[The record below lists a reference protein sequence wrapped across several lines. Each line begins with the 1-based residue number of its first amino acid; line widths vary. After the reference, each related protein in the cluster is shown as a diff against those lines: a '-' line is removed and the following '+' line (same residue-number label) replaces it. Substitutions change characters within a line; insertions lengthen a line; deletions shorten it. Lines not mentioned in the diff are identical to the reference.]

1 MNEDLEHLRLLSI
14 FHYVMAALTALFTL
28 IPVVQLLFGMALSFG
43 WGEFEHDAPPA
54 FVGWLLSCI
63 AGVLFLLGGTYAVC
77 LVIAGRSLARHRNW
91 VFCMV
96 IAGISCTFM
105 PVGTVLGVF
114 TMVVLN
120 KPSVRALF
128 EGRPGPPAVAPSPSV

>member
-28 IPVVQLLFGMALSFG
+28 IPVVHLLFGMALSFG
-43 WGEFEHDAPPA
+43 WGDFEHDAPPA

-63 AGVLFLLGGTYAVC
+63 AGMLILLGGTYAVC
-77 LVIAGRSLARHRNW
+77 LALAGRSLARHRNW

-96 IAGISCTFM
+96 IAGISCTIM
-105 PVGTVLGVF
+105 PVGTILGVF

-120 KPSVRALF
+120 RTSVRALF
-128 EGRPGPPAVAPSPSV
+128 EGRPAVPVVEPSPTA

>member
-28 IPVVQLLFGMALSFG
+28 IPVVHLLFGMALSFG
-43 WGEFEHDAPPA
+43 WGDFDHDAPPA

-63 AGVLFLLGGTYAVC
+63 AGMFILLGGTYAVC

-96 IAGISCTFM
+96 IAGISCTVM
-105 PVGTVLGVF
+105 PVGTILGVF

-128 EGRPGPPAVAPSPSV
+128 EG

>member
-28 IPVVQLLFGMALSFG
+28 IPVVHLLFGMALSFG
-43 WGEFEHDAPPA
+43 WGELEHDAPPA

-63 AGVLFLLGGTYAVC
+63 GGVFLLLGGTYAVC
-77 LVIAGRSLARHRNW
+77 LVIAGRSLVRHRNW

-96 IAGISCTFM
+96 VAGISCTIM
-105 PVGTVLGVF
+105 PVGTILGVF

-128 EGRPGPPAVAPSPSV
+128 EGRPAPPVVAPSPSV